1 MESVG
6 RNDYETCVKAVSGL
20 SLPTRGAWIEMPK
33 SGIVQ
38 GGKQVAPHTGSVCRN
53 KGIANTLESS

>member
-1 MESVG
+1 MVNNYKIIQSNCMVL
-6 RNDYETCVKAVSGL
+6 L
-20 SLPTRGAWIEMPK
+20 SLSAWGAWIEMPK